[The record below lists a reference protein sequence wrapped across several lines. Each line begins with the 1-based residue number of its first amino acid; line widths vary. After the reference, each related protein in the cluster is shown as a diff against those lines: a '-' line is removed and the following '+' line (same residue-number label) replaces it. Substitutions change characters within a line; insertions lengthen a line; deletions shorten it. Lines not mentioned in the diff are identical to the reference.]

1 MAYWLT
7 IRGRLLCAFVPA
19 VKGGKETRGQIA
31 REKGEE
37 EEGMERG
44 GNHPSK
50 GWIWREEVGGGGVDR
65 RNEEREGERLRQK
78 GR

>member
-44 GNHPSK
+44 GTRPVK
-50 GWIWREEVGGGGVDR
+50 GGRGREGGGGGGVDR